1 MLTLAATLAVFAYGL
16 NSALLGALLPIYP
29 LTPGQRG
36 YVGLA
41 NALGLM
47 LSSMPAGRLVDYKGK
62 KPALLLGL
70 GLIFAGLSAA
80 SNANQYISLLL
91 IYFVLGLG
99 GGIVTTGAN
108 ALVSSIAP
116 QRRGEALN
124 FLNLFFG
131 LGGVLT
137 TFAAS
142 YILTAQQLCYAI
154 ASNAALAWLVSALV
168 TMPAHSPSAASRPN
182 DLLQLVAQPRLIIF
196 SLLLFFYVACEVG
209 VWNWLKSYLIISA
222 GFSSSSAGG
231 LVSYGFALGML
242 LGRLAASRIPP
253 RFPGTSILLTAG
265 VLISVTT
272 FATLHLHS
280 TIALTIAVF
289 STGLAMAPVFP
300 TTLALI
306 GDAFPRGAA
315 TAMGIAITSGWLGL
329 AVSSPIIGHIAA
341 ISSLQQALLLLPA
354 CSTAMVLVTAV
365 LLPTPRITTSP

>member
-16 NSALLGALLPIYP
+16 NSALLGALLPTYP

-47 LSSMPAGRLVDYKGK
+47 LASMPAGRLIDSKGN

-70 GLIFAGLSAA
+70 GLIFAGLSSA
-80 SNANQYISLLL
+80 SHANQYLSLLL
-91 IYFVLGLG
+91 TYLTLGLG

-116 QRRGEALN
+116 HRRGEALN

-131 LGGVLT
+131 LGGIVT

-142 YILTAQQLCYAI
+142 YILTALQLCYAI
-154 ASNAALAWLVSALV
+154 ASIAALAWSVNALV
-168 TMPAHSPSAASRPN
+168 VMPPASGRAASRPGAFLR
-182 DLLQLVAQPRLIIF
+182 LLTQPKLIIF

-209 VWNWLKSYLIISA
+209 VWNWLKSYLIST
-222 GFSSSSAGG
+222 GFSPSSAGG

-242 LGRLAASRIPP
+242 LGRLGASRIPA
-253 RFPGTSILLTAG
+253 RLPGPPIILAAG
-265 VLISVTT
+265 ILISVTT
-272 FATLHLHS
+272 LATLKLHS
-280 TIALTIAVF
+280 TTVLTITVF
-289 STGLAMAPVFP
+289 FTGLAMAPVFP

-306 GDAFPRGAA
+306 GDAFPHSAA
-315 TAMGIAITSGWLGL
+315 TAIGIAITAGWLGL
-329 AVSSPIIGHIAA
+329 AVSSPIIGHFAA
-341 ISSLQQALLLLPA
+341 ITSLRQALLLLPA
-354 CSTAMVLVTAV
+354 CSAAMVLVTAV
-365 LLPTPRITTSP
+365 LLLAPRRTATP